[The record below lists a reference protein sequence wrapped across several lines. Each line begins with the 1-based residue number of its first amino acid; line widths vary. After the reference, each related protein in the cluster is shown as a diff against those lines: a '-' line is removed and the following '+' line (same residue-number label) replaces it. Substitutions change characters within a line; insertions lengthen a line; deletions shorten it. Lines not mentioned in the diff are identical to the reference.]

1 MDMFDGFVFLEEKK
15 KSLIPILCQYD
26 FLSALT
32 AAFSITSW
40 RKNRGAQ
47 ESCLALNSAMVE
59 NTEWGRKTIFTPND
73 LEEFFQLLYPILKT
87 TPYDDPVLPDFGEIK
102 LNYRS
107 KYYSVITGTGHT
119 APIFSALQ
127 FLEKI
132 SESACM
138 DAYTD
143 SLLCYSDYCID
154 FLKAKNTPI
163 NEDFSLHPQF
173 ESPTF
178 DYYENVKDFM
188 TEEKWTG
195 LGTPLLSMLA
205 AESNEIVRSH
215 FFSYNDHYYPLFN
228 PSLVIDYQTKILL
241 TRPDR
246 ELHSIVIS
254 SLADKLA
261 SIYDSH
267 DIKTDHTIRK
277 PLLLDNKQ
285 PLLDNKK
292 SFAYLEDSNLIV
304 FLDCGNEHRIE
315 EEISAIYKAHT
326 EDGLSIVD
334 LEARIPGKG
343 YKAYHVDKECKLSI
357 ICFDEHINVDQ
368 PRIVLR
374 GREEKRIY
382 TAIDLMYMLMFSSEV
397 SQIAEFD
404 SDEKNS
410 ESQVLSWGGASDY
423 FTVFLSEKGFIS
435 KGAIEYSN
443 VYSEVDTS
451 AAHIFSHYLELG
463 GVFPFHLS
471 STIFADPECWNVICD
486 DNSVYQFTRKVKAL
500 PGGAL
505 FKYDN
510 GCSVFLSYNFF
521 SILKESNITQ
531 SRLSLDMF
539 RAVTEKFF
547 IEYHQ
552 DLSAIPPLANT
563 LVQFCCHSLSN
574 QNPEHYVCCQK
585 AKVSSNK
592 LVVDFEV
599 NSSNLYLVN
608 ERKEEAIDSSKLS
621 ELLSFAKWII
631 YLQNSSDLCFH
642 TDSDTKLIVEDDYRI
657 DVELGENY
665 SQTFEKESQRRI
677 IAEPFNLRG
686 DNTDRDF
693 FEKVANAFYEDLGV
707 HFKVL
712 ESVLH
717 HLSDSSFSHDNVE
730 FDEIA
735 PNVIKAKAT
744 DVLNDYLSFVVENVP
759 VEDVK
764 SAYDFLTIVPGQ
776 LKTICDTTHPILPIW
791 EREKRNHCFA
801 VRPIYMSNNDYIYS
815 PIIMEEV
822 RKRWIEGFLQFYP
835 PFEIGL
841 ERTCTALYAWKNN
854 YEHLFSSEVEVLLK
868 ESGCEYAKH
877 DVDLRREDRRGNHP
891 TIDVLGDYD
900 VIGLNTTQKR
910 IFIIECKVL
919 QPIGSV
925 FEHSNQQKRFFTKE
939 KFDEKFQKRIDY
951 FSKVAMSFFAN
962 HGYDTEGFTINPY
975 MVVNKVFSSYYKHV
989 QFPIVTF
996 DELKREIQ
1004 L

>member
-59 NTEWGRKTIFTPND
+59 NTEWGRKTIFTP
-73 LEEFFQLLYPILKT
+73 
-87 TPYDDPVLPDFGEIK
+87 
-102 LNYRS
+102 
-107 KYYSVITGTGHT
+107 
-119 APIFSALQ
+119 
-127 FLEKI
+127 
-132 SESACM
+132 
-138 DAYTD
+138 
-143 SLLCYSDYCID
+143 
-154 FLKAKNTPI
+154 
-163 NEDFSLHPQF
+163 
-173 ESPTF
+173 
-178 DYYENVKDFM
+178 
-188 TEEKWTG
+188 
-195 LGTPLLSMLA
+195 
-205 AESNEIVRSH
+205 
-215 FFSYNDHYYPLFN
+215 
-228 PSLVIDYQTKILL
+228 
-241 TRPDR
+241 
-246 ELHSIVIS
+246 
-254 SLADKLA
+254 
-261 SIYDSH
+261 
-267 DIKTDHTIRK
+267 
-277 PLLLDNKQ
+277 
-285 PLLDNKK
+285 
-292 SFAYLEDSNLIV
+292 
-304 FLDCGNEHRIE
+304 
-315 EEISAIYKAHT
+315 
-326 EDGLSIVD
+326 
-334 LEARIPGKG
+334 
-343 YKAYHVDKECKLSI
+343 
-357 ICFDEHINVDQ
+357 
-368 PRIVLR
+368 
-374 GREEKRIY
+374 
-382 TAIDLMYMLMFSSEV
+382 
-397 SQIAEFD
+397 
-404 SDEKNS
+404 
-410 ESQVLSWGGASDY
+410 
-423 FTVFLSEKGFIS
+423 
-435 KGAIEYSN
+435 
-443 VYSEVDTS
+443 
-451 AAHIFSHYLELG
+451 
-463 GVFPFHLS
+463 
-471 STIFADPECWNVICD
+471 
-486 DNSVYQFTRKVKAL
+486 
-500 PGGAL
+500 
-505 FKYDN
+505 
-510 GCSVFLSYNFF
+510 
-521 SILKESNITQ
+521 
-531 SRLSLDMF
+531 
-539 RAVTEKFF
+539 
-547 IEYHQ
+547 
-552 DLSAIPPLANT
+552 
-563 LVQFCCHSLSN
+563 
-574 QNPEHYVCCQK
+574 
-585 AKVSSNK
+585 
-592 LVVDFEV
+592 
-599 NSSNLYLVN
+599 
-608 ERKEEAIDSSKLS
+608 
-621 ELLSFAKWII
+621 
-631 YLQNSSDLCFH
+631 
-642 TDSDTKLIVEDDYRI
+642 
-657 DVELGENY
+657 
-665 SQTFEKESQRRI
+665 
-677 IAEPFNLRG
+677 
-686 DNTDRDF
+686 
-693 FEKVANAFYEDLGV
+693 NAFYEDLGV

>member
-1 MDMFDGFVFLEEKK
+1 MTYLDRAIKDGYAIITGPENKQKIIYVTSDNHTENYNDPEEKVRAEFWAELIYEYDYPAHRIKVEVTIPDRVPTDRADIVIFSDDECK
-15 KSLIPILCQYD
+15 KPYAVVECKRDGVTDAEFLQAIEQGVGNATWVKLRASYVVIIAGATRRVLDFSDDSTGILERENNIIADLPKAYGKPQAFRFYRGGEYTDVDGKKKKAPDIQPVAREDLITAIKKCHNTLWGGGRLSPPTAFGELCKLIFVKISDEQKPRKKGEPYQFQIKTHEPSSKLAERINALYNEQKVKDPEVFTDSIKVDDRVLRTVVSHLESINLNKTDLDVKGVAFEQFRDATEIVRKIQESVVSHLEQAIRTLERDRLHILL
-26 FLSALT
+26 LSALAT
-32 AAFSITSW
+32 EQLSVNL
-40 RKNRGAQ
+40 NRTGAT
-47 ESCLALNSAMVE
+47 L
-59 NTEWGRKTIFTPND
+59 TEDI
-73 LEEFFQLLYPILKT
+73 EE
-87 TPYDDPVLPDFGEIK
+87 GERIK
-102 LNYRS
+102 S
-107 KYYSVITGTGHT
+107 
-119 APIFSALQ
+119 
-127 FLEKI
+127 LEK
-132 SESACM
+132 S
-138 DAYTD
+138 T
-143 SLLCYSDYCID
+143 
-154 FLKAKNTPI
+154 
-163 NEDFSLHPQF
+163 Q
-173 ESPTF
+173 
-178 DYYENVKDFM
+178 
-188 TEEKWTG
+188 
-195 LGTPLLSMLA
+195 
-205 AESNEIVRSH
+205 
-215 FFSYNDHYYPLFN
+215 
-228 PSLVIDYQTKILL
+228 
-241 TRPDR
+241 
-246 ELHSIVIS
+246 
-254 SLADKLA
+254 
-261 SIYDSH
+261 
-267 DIKTDHTIRK
+267 
-277 PLLLDNKQ
+277 
-285 PLLDNKK
+285 
-292 SFAYLEDSNLIV
+292 
-304 FLDCGNEHRIE
+304 
-315 EEISAIYKAHT
+315 
-326 EDGLSIVD
+326 
-334 LEARIPGKG
+334 
-343 YKAYHVDKECKLSI
+343 
-357 ICFDEHINVDQ
+357 
-368 PRIVLR
+368 
-374 GREEKRIY
+374 
-382 TAIDLMYMLMFSSEV
+382 
-397 SQIAEFD
+397 
-404 SDEKNS
+404 
-410 ESQVLSWGGASDY
+410 
-423 FTVFLSEKGFIS
+423 LSEKAKMRKS
-435 KGAIEYSN
+435 ALLYLIE
-443 VYSEVDTS
+443 T
-451 AAHIFSHYLELG
+451 
-463 GVFPFHLS
+463 
-471 STIFADPECWNVICD
+471 
-486 DNSVYQFTRKVKAL
+486 
-500 PGGAL
+500 
-505 FKYDN
+505 
-510 GCSVFLSYNFF
+510 
-521 SILKESNITQ
+521 
-531 SRLSLDMF
+531 
-539 RAVTEKFF
+539 
-547 IEYHQ
+547 
-552 DLSAIPPLANT
+552 
-563 LVQFCCHSLSN
+563 
-574 QNPEHYVCCQK
+574 
-585 AKVSSNK
+585 
-592 LVVDFEV
+592 
-599 NSSNLYLVN
+599 NLYLVN